1 MSSPISDLRSLAKSV
16 AFGLVPVALLGV
28 RCWRGTNDAG
38 GSVVLTSP
46 KPFREVEADAP
57 PARRE
62 KPGSLE
68 AVDAEI
74 AQGDPHGEDGLGPII
89 TSRHRKRHNR

>member
-1 MSSPISDLRSLAKSV
+1 MSSPINDLRSLAKSV
-16 AFGLVPVALLGV
+16 AFGLVPVALLGM

-57 PARRE
+57 PARGE
-62 KPGSLE
+62 SQVPVE

-74 AQGDPHGEDGLGPII
+74 AQGDPHAEDELGPIV
-89 TSRHRKRHNR
+89 TSPHSKRHNQ

>member
-46 KPFREVEADAP
+46 KPFREVADAP
-57 PARRE
+57 PARR
-62 KPGSLE
+62 
-68 AVDAEI
+68 DA
-74 AQGDPHGEDGLGPII
+74 A
-89 TSRHRKRHNR
+89 SS

>member
-38 GSVVLTSP
+38 GSVILTSP
-46 KPFREVEADAP
+46 IPFREVKADAP
-57 PARRE
+57 PARSE
-62 KPGSLE
+62 KPSSLE

-74 AQGDPHGEDGLGPII
+74 VQGDPHAEDRLGPIVR
-89 TSRHRKRHNR
+89 SPHK